1 MTGHEIKEMV
11 VVEEKCL
18 GVGSKEFMERHI
30 EIMEGSDR
38 LLAEMK
44 KLRMTGYLGEYG
56 HS

>member
-11 VVEEKCL
+11 GAEEKLL

-44 KLRMTGYLGEYG
+44 KLRMTGYFGEYG